1 MTGLEKIIKQATKE
15 ALQDRLKDYNF
26 DEIKNTLLEFPEK
39 IKNQKMIVSRHQEIV
54 EDLKQQ
60 IEQEKAIMESVIM
73 AEIEAEKD
81 EKGKLIYSNADKR
94 NRELIIRFANLATEN
109 SEYQELVNRF
119 KEAEKNLQAAQFELE
134 TIENSFKV
142 QKYIVKLIE
151 SEVKLITG

>member
-1 MTGLEKIIKQATKE
+1 MTSLEKIIRQATKE

-26 DEIKNTLLEFPEK
+26 DEIKDALLEFPER
-39 IKNQKMIVSRHQEIV
+39 IKDQKMIVSRHQEIV

-60 IEQEKAIMESVIM
+60 VEQEKAIMESLIM

-81 EKGKLIYSNADKR
+81 EKGKPIYSNAEKR
-94 NRELIIRFANLATEN
+94 NRELTIRFAKMTAEN
-109 SEYQELVNRF
+109 PEYQELINRF
-119 KEAEKNLQAAQFELE
+119 KEAEKNLQAAQFELDA
-134 TIENSFKV
+134 IENSFKA